1 MKRGSD
7 AELVGTG
14 PNERESTLLRL
25 LASAKRMERE
35 FGRGEPDLSA
45 LVRKVEDVIRGRSD
59 MPLSELEH
67 EITTWS
73 MYLEG

>member
-7 AELVGTG
+7 AELVGSG
-14 PNERESTLLRL
+14 PDERESTLLRL

-35 FGRGEPDLSA
+35 FGRGEPDLSG
-45 LVRKVEDVIRGRSD
+45 LVRKIEEVIQGRSD
-59 MPLSELEH
+59 MPLGELEH
-67 EITTWS
+67 EVTTWS